1 MDRAVTKN
9 DYSSII
15 KASYPQV
22 EAVSVWGGED
32 NDPPVY
38 GKVFIS
44 LKPYEGYVINEATKQ
59 SIKNTLLKERQVL
72 TVFPEFLD
80 PDYTYVGLT
89 IDVSY
94 NKNRT
99 TSTAAQIS
107 NLVNTAVLNYF
118 TSTIQEFETP
128 FYYSQL
134 INKVLAANNS
144 IVSAVAQIE
153 LQKRIQPVLNV
164 SNSYLSDSKLKFSNK
179 LQPGTL
185 TSTLFYISYLGESTG
200 VVIRDLPNAMPPD
213 LNGTGT
219 LRLYNFLTDTDLGAV
234 GTINYRLGEVVIND
248 VTPVGYPSG
257 QFDIRINADL
267 QKDSY
272 NITATRNQIV
282 TYGQV
287 TKSMWWMPW
296 R

>member
-1 MDRAVTKN
+1 M
-9 DYSSII
+9 
-15 KASYPQV
+15 
-22 EAVSVWGGED
+22 
-32 NDPPVY
+32 
-38 GKVFIS
+38 
-44 LKPYEGYVINEATKQ
+44 
-59 SIKNTLLKERQVL
+59 
-72 TVFPEFLD
+72 
-80 PDYTYVGLT
+80 T

-200 VVIRDLPNAMPPD
+200 VVIRDLPNAMPP
-213 LNGTGT
+213 L
-219 LRLYNFLTDTDLGAV
+219 
-234 GTINYRLGEVVIND
+234 
-248 VTPVGYPSG
+248 S
-257 QFDIRINADL
+257 
-267 QKDSY
+267 
-272 NITATRNQIV
+272 
-282 TYGQV
+282 
-287 TKSMWWMPW
+287 
-296 R
+296 